1 MLIGMT
7 RARIIV
13 NPNAGQKAGVRT
25 NSISVATLQAA
36 VRAHHLPYAIVDI
49 VPTARP
55 GHATRLA
62 RQAVQDG
69 CELVVA
75 AGGDGTIREVLPA
88 LIGTPVRLGILPLG
102 SAMNTARALG
112 IPRDLD
118 QALDILKHAQRVA
131 AIDIGTVNDAHFVE
145 AAGVGMTAGLFRLLA
160 QLDAGRWDR
169 WRMLIRCLRL
179 ARARTLTVEWDGQRG
194 RYRSLSLIVA
204 NAPFFGAAIPVAPQA
219 AMDDGRLDLTI
230 FQGETKSALAA
241 NWLRLL
247 VGRPL
252 HERPE
257 VLVAQAQHVTVTTRR
272 PALVHADD
280 ALAGRT
286 PATFALLKRAVE
298 VVVGPVAPGLAVDR
312 DEQSIAMGGATNH
325 ADPVDG
331 GDTSHA

>member
-1 MLIGMT
+1 MLTGMT

-25 NSISVATLQAA
+25 NSITVATLQAA
-36 VRAHHLPYAIVDI
+36 VRAHQLPYDVVDI
-49 VPTARP
+49 VPTERA

-62 RQAVQDG
+62 RQAVKDG
-69 CELVVA
+69 CALVVG
-75 AGGDGTIREVLPA
+75 AGGDGTLREVLPA

-118 QALDILKHAQRVA
+118 QALDILKHARRVA
-131 AIDIGTVNDAHFVE
+131 AIDIGTVNDQYFVE

-160 QLDAGRWDR
+160 ELDAGRWHR
-169 WRMLIRCLRL
+169 WRVLIRYLRL
-179 ARARTLTVEWDGQRG
+179 ARARTLEVAWDGQRG
-194 RYRSLSLIVA
+194 RYRSLSLIVS
-204 NAPFFGAAIPVAPQA
+204 NAPYTGAAIPVAPQA
-219 AMDDGRLDLTI
+219 AMDDGQLDLTI
-230 FQGETKSALAA
+230 FQGEAKSVLAA

-247 VGRPL
+247 LGRPL

-257 VLVAQAQHVTVTTRR
+257 VVILQAQQVTVTARR

-286 PATFALLKRAVE
+286 PATFALLERAVE
-298 VVVGPVAPGLAVDR
+298 VVVGPVAPGLAADR
-312 DEQSIAMGGATNH
+312 DEHSVATSGTTNH
-325 ADPVDG
+325 AAPVDVG
-331 GDTSHA
+331 EDSHA